1 MPAGMFRTAIIL
13 GSICVTG
20 PFAIDMY
27 LPALPAIEEAL
38 DVSVSAAQI
47 TLVAYFLAYG
57 VSQVFELNDAIF
69 DNVDEVVFT
78 ASGGTDVTTD
88 SGAGTH
94 FALDDLI
101 YA

>member
-1 MPAGMFRTAIIL
+1 MPAGMFRTALIL

-47 TLVAYFLAYG
+47 TL
-57 VSQVFELNDAIF
+57 
-69 DNVDEVVFT
+69 
-78 ASGGTDVTTD
+78 SGLPVPGNHMSGWGFCMGLTHGLTTR
-88 SGAGTH
+88 
-94 FALDDLI
+94 
-101 YA
+101 YW